1 MRPERPRGELART
14 TRMARATLWRP
25 EPGRPLPGDFVPVLS
40 GPASRL
46 RELSIARHG
55 AARPLEMVGES
66 PSFLRAL
73 AQIEKIARF
82 REPVLITGES
92 GTGKEQFA
100 HAIYLLGCQSG
111 RPYVTVNCPQY
122 QEGNLTVSELFGHLK
137 GSFTGAVADR
147 RGAFE
152 EADKGVI
159 FLDEIG
165 DMPASAQALLLRA
178 LATGEF
184 RPLGAVGAR
193 TADVRVVSATNR
205 DLNELVMTNQFRYDL
220 FFRLRHFLVALP
232 PLREREDDWRLIAD
246 HALHRL
252 AMKYG
257 VSKRF
262 SAASEALLAANRWPG
277 NIRQLIAVVS
287 TGYGMADGELIE
299 PDDFGPLA
307 DGSDLSPASTVET
320 LYGRIVSGGEDFWA
334 VVGQPF
340 MERNLNRA
348 QVKAVVQRGLSETT
362 GNYRRILSL
371 FQLPASDYQKFM
383 DFLRHHDLKP

>member
-25 EPGRPLPGDFVPVLS
+25 EPGRPFPGDFVPVLS

-100 HAIYLLGCQSG
+100 HAIYLLGCQPG

-320 LYGRIVSGGEDFWA
+320 LYGRIVNGGEDFWA

>member
-1 MRPERPRGELART
+1 M
-14 TRMARATLWRP
+14 
-25 EPGRPLPGDFVPVLS
+25 
-40 GPASRL
+40 
-46 RELSIARHG
+46 
-55 AARPLEMVGES
+55 
-66 PSFLRAL
+66 
-73 AQIEKIARF
+73 
-82 REPVLITGES
+82 
-92 GTGKEQFA
+92 
-100 HAIYLLGCQSG
+100 
-111 RPYVTVNCPQY
+111 
-122 QEGNLTVSELFGHLK
+122 
-137 GSFTGAVADR
+137 
-147 RGAFE
+147 
-152 EADKGVI
+152 
-159 FLDEIG
+159 
-165 DMPASAQALLLRA
+165 
-178 LATGEF
+178 
-184 RPLGAVGAR
+184 
-193 TADVRVVSATNR
+193 RVVSATNR

-320 LYGRIVSGGEDFWA
+320 LYGRIVNGGEDFWA

>member
-1 MRPERPRGELART
+1 
-14 TRMARATLWRP
+14 MARATLETPAERN
-25 EPGRPLPGDFVPVLS
+25 RSHVGDAVSSLS
-40 GPASRL
+40 APATRL
-46 RELSIARHG
+46 RQLSIERHG
-55 AARPLEMVGES
+55 PARPLEMVGES

-73 AQIEKIARF
+73 AQIEKIARY
-82 REPVLITGES
+82 REPVLVAGES
-92 GTGKEQFA
+92 GVGKEHFA
-100 HAIYLLGCQSG
+100 HAIYLLGCTRG

-137 GSFTGAVADR
+137 GSFTGATADR

-152 EADKGVI
+152 EADGGVI

-184 RPLGAVGAR
+184 RPLGATGSR

-232 PLREREDDWRLIAD
+232 PLRERDDDWRLIAD

-252 AMKYG
+252 AQKYG
-257 VSKRF
+257 VSKRL
-262 SAASEALLAANRWPG
+262 SSSSLALLTNYRWPG
-277 NIRQLIAVVS
+277 NVRQLIAVVS
-287 TGYGMADGELIE
+287 TGYGMADGALIE
-299 PDDFGPLA
+299 PDDFGALL
-307 DGSDLSPASTVET
+307 DGSVPPTSESSDA
-320 LYGRIVSGGEDFWA
+320 LYDRVVARGEDFWSA
-334 VVGQPF
+334 VGQPF

-348 QVKAVVQRGLSETT
+348 QVKAVVRRGLTETT

>member
-1 MRPERPRGELART
+1 
-14 TRMARATLWRP
+14 MARATLWQP
-25 EPGRPLPGDFVPVLS
+25 EQARSFPGDFVPVLS

-46 RELSIARHG
+46 RELSIERHG
-55 AARPLEMVGES
+55 PARPLEMVGES

-100 HAIYLLGCQSG
+100 HAIYLLGCTRG

-184 RPLGAVGAR
+184 RPLGGVGSR

-205 DLNELVMTNQFRYDL
+205 DLNELVMTNEFRYDL

-246 HALHRL
+246 HTLHRL
-252 AMKYG
+252 ATKYG

-262 SAASEALLAANRWPG
+262 SSASEALLSANRWPG

-299 PDDFGPLA
+299 PDDFGPLV
-307 DGSDLSPASTVET
+307 DSSNPSPADTADT
-320 LYGRIVSGGEDFWA
+320 LYGRIVSGGEDFWT

-348 QVKAVVQRGLSETT
+348 QAKAVVRRGLSETT

-371 FQLPASDYQKFM
+371 FQLPSSDYQKFM

>member
-1 MRPERPRGELART
+1 M
-14 TRMARATLWRP
+14 
-25 EPGRPLPGDFVPVLS
+25 PVLS
-40 GPASRL
+40 APASHL
-46 RELSIARHG
+46 RELSIERHG
-55 AARPLEMVGES
+55 PSRPLEMVGES

-73 AQIEKIARF
+73 SQIAKIARF

-92 GTGKEQFA
+92 GVGKEQFA
-100 HAIYLLGCQSG
+100 HALYLLGCTRG
-111 RPYVTVNCPQY
+111 RPYVTANCPQY
-122 QEGNLTVSELFGHLK
+122 QEGNLTISELFGHMK

-152 EADKGVI
+152 EADGGVI

-184 RPLGAVGAR
+184 RPLGATGAR

-232 PLREREDDWRLIAD
+232 PLRERDDDWRLIAE
-246 HALHRL
+246 HTLHRL
-252 AMKYG
+252 ALKYG

-262 SAASEALLAANRWPG
+262 SAASLAVLGNYRWPG
-277 NIRQLIAVVS
+277 NVRQVIAVVS
-287 TGYGMADGELIE
+287 TGYGMADGETIE
-299 PDDFGPLA
+299 PDDFGALL
-307 DGSDLSPASTVET
+307 DGSGPPSGESADT
-320 LYGRIVSGGEDFWA
+320 LYERVVNGGEDFWTA
-334 VVGQPF
+334 IGQPF
-340 MERNLNRA
+340 MDRDLNRT
-348 QVKAVVQRGLSETT
+348 QVKSVVRRGLSETT

-371 FQLPASDYQKFM
+371 FHLPSSDYQKFM